1 MSYIKF
7 DKSQLV
13 NLEYSLTKE
22 FLRSNQNGAYSCS
35 TIISCNTRKYHGL
48 LITPQPGI
56 DNDNHVLLSSID
68 ETVIQHDADFN
79 LGIHKYQGD
88 IYNPKGHKYLIDFSA
103 EPIATQTYRVGG
115 VILSKEIMFC
125 TQINQLIVKYTLID
139 AHSPTKLLLRP
150 FLAFR
155 NVHHLSKSNVWIDS
169 KYETVPNGI
178 SMRLYAGYTPIFM
191 QFSKELQYTHVP
203 DWYYN
208 IEYLKERERGYDCH
222 EDLFVPGFFE
232 MDIEKGESVYF
243 SASTEKQRP
252 QDLETIYAEEL
263 KSRIPRNNFES
274 CLENAALQFF
284 VRSGKKVEI
293 VAGFPWFGRWGR
305 DTFISLPGLSLAL
318 GDTKTCKAV
327 IDTMLAE
334 LKGPLFPNIGSGQH
348 SAYNS
353 VDAPLWFFWSLQQYA
368 QYTKTQAK
376 TWKQYGDK
384 MKLIL
389 NGFRNGTLYNIHM
402 LENGLIYAGE
412 TGKALT
418 WMDAVV
424 EGTAV
429 TPRIGLPVEIN
440 ALWYNAVMFS
450 LEVAKLAKDNEFA
463 DSWQKIADGIPQA
476 FKDTFWSED
485 RGYLA
490 DYVGSKGAHWSIR
503 PNMIFACSLPYMPID
518 EDIRKLVV
526 DKIRLQLLTPR
537 GLRTL
542 SPEDPQYKGFYYGD
556 QATRDNAY
564 HQGTVWP
571 WLIGHYAE
579 AYLKIHGKS
588 GVTHIEKLYKGFEE
602 EMLEHGIGTIS
613 EVFDGDPPY
622 RAAGAISQAWSVAE
636 VIRMGWILKQYS
648 AE

>member
-1 MSYIKF
+1 MGYIKF

-13 NLEYSLTKE
+13 NLEYSLRKE
-22 FLRSNQNGAYSCS
+22 FLRSNQNGAYSSS

-48 LITPQPGI
+48 LVAPQPGI
-56 DNDNHVLLSSID
+56 DQDNHVLLSSID
-68 ETVIQHDADFN
+68 ESIIQHDVDFN

-88 IYNPKGHKYLIDFSA
+88 IYNPKGHKYLIDFTA
-103 EPIATQTYRVGG
+103 EPVPTQTYRVGG
-115 VILSKEIMFC
+115 VILTKEIMLC
-125 TQINQLIVKYTLID
+125 TKTDQLIVKYTLTD

-155 NVHHLSKSNVWIDS
+155 NVHQLTKSNIWVDS

-178 SMRLYAGYTPIFM
+178 SMRLYEGYTPVFM
-191 QFSKELQYTHVP
+191 QFSKKLQYTHVP
-203 DWYYN
+203 DWYFN
-208 IEYLKERERGYDCH
+208 VEYLKERERGYECH

-243 SASTEKQRP
+243 SASTKKQIP
-252 QDLETIYAEEL
+252 QDLEALFKEEL
-263 KSRIPRNNFES
+263 ESRIPRNNFEN
-274 CLENAALQFF
+274 CLENSARQFF
-284 VRSGKKVEI
+284 VRSGDKVEI

-318 GDTKTCKAV
+318 GDHKTCKAV
-327 IDTMLAE
+327 IDTMLSE
-334 LKGPLFPNIGSGQH
+334 LKGPLFPNIGSGQN

-353 VDAPLWFFWSLQQYA
+353 VDAPLWFFWALQQYA
-368 QYTKTQAK
+368 IYTNTQAS
-376 TWKQYGDK
+376 TWSQYGEK

-389 NGFRNGTLYNIHM
+389 NGFRIGTLFNIHM

-424 EGTAV
+424 EGVAV

-450 LEVAKLAKDNEFA
+450 LEVAKLAKDEAFVE
-463 DSWQKIADGIPQA
+463 SWQLIADGIPKA
-476 FKDTFWSED
+476 FKDTFWSEE

-490 DYVGSKGAHWSIR
+490 DYIGSKGAHWSIR
-503 PNMIFACSLPYMPID
+503 PNMLFACSLPYMPID
-518 EDIRKLVV
+518 EDIRKLII

-556 QATRDNAY
+556 QATRDRAY
-564 HQGTVWP
+564 HQGTIWP

-579 AYLKIHGKS
+579 AYLKIHGKAGLS
-588 GVTHIEKLYKGFEE
+588 HIEKLYRGFEE
-602 EMLEHGIGTIS
+602 EMFEHGIGTLS

-636 VIRMGWILKQYS
+636 VIRMNWIIKQYIN
-648 AE
+648 

>member
-1 MSYIKF
+1 MGYIKF

-13 NLEYSLTKE
+13 NLEYSLRKE
-22 FLRSNQNGAYSCS
+22 FLRSNQTGGYACS
-35 TIISCNTRKYHGL
+35 TIINCNTRKYHGL
-48 LITPQPGI
+48 LVAPQPGI
-56 DNDNHVLLSSID
+56 DNENHVLLSSMD
-68 ETVIQHDADFN
+68 ESIVQHDSEFN

-88 IYNPKGHKYLIDFSA
+88 IYNPKGHKYLVDFSMDLV
-103 EPIATQTYRVGG
+103 PTQTYRVGG
-115 VILSKEIMFC
+115 VLFSKEIVFC
-125 TQINQLIVKYTLID
+125 TKINQLIIRYTLIE

-155 NVHHLSKSNVWIDS
+155 NVHKLSKSNIWLDS

-178 SMRLYAGYTPIFM
+178 SMRLYSGYTPIYM
-191 QFSKELQYTHVP
+191 QFSKEPQYTHVP

-208 IEYLKERERGYDCH
+208 IAYLKERERGYDYK

-232 MDIEKGESVYF
+232 MAIEKGESVYF
-243 SASTEKQRP
+243 SASTELQNP
-252 QDLETIYAEEL
+252 QDLEALYAEEIKGRIQRTSFENCL
-263 KSRIPRNNFES
+263 K
-274 CLENAALQFF
+274 NAAGQFI
-284 VRSGKKVEI
+284 VRTGDKVEVI
-293 VAGFPWFGRWGR
+293 AGFPWFGRWGR
-305 DTFISLPGLSLAL
+305 DTFIALPGLTLAL
-318 GDTKTCKAV
+318 GDTKTCKEV
-327 IDTMLAE
+327 IDTMLKE
-334 LKGPLFPNIGSGQH
+334 LNGPMFPNIGSGDN

-368 QYTKTQAK
+368 RFTKSQAS
-376 TWKQYGDK
+376 TWRAYGEK

-389 NGFRNGTLYNIHM
+389 NGFRKGTLYNIHM

-412 TGKALT
+412 TGKALS

-424 EGTAV
+424 DGIPV

-450 LEVAKLAKDNEFA
+450 LEVAKHAEDLEFIE
-463 DSWQKIADGIPQA
+463 SWQPIADNIPQA
-476 FKDTFWSED
+476 FKATFWDEE

-490 DYVGSKGAHWSIR
+490 DYVGTKQHWQVR
-503 PNMIFACSLPYMPID
+503 PNMIFAASLPYMPID
-518 EDIRKLVV
+518 EDIRILVV
-526 DKIRLQLLTPR
+526 DKIRKQLLTIR

-542 SPEDPQYKGFYYGD
+542 SPEDIEYKGFYYGD
-556 QATRDNAY
+556 QNTRDKAY

-571 WLIGHYAE
+571 WLIGHYTE
-579 AYLKIHGKS
+579 AYLKIHGKGGLS
-588 GVTHIEKLYKGFEE
+588 HIEKLYRGFED

-636 VIRMGWILKQYS
+636 VIRMGWIIQQYLD
-648 AE
+648 

>member
-1 MSYIKF
+1 MGYIKF

-13 NLEYSLTKE
+13 NLEYSLRKE
-22 FLRSNQNGAYSCS
+22 FLRSNQNGAYACS

-48 LITPQPGI
+48 LVTPQLGI
-56 DNDNHVLLSSID
+56 DSDNHVLLSSID
-68 ETVIQHDADFN
+68 ESVIQHDADFN

-88 IYNPKGHKYLIDFSA
+88 IYNPKGHKYLIDFTA
-103 EPIATQTYRVGG
+103 EPIPTQTYRVGG
-115 VILSKEIMFC
+115 VILSKEIMLC
-125 TQINQLIVKYTLID
+125 TKINQLIVKYTLID

-169 KYETVPNGI
+169 KYETVLNGI
-178 SMRLYAGYTPIFM
+178 SMCLYAGYTPIFM

-243 SASTEKQRP
+243 SASTEKQNP
-252 QDLETIYAEEL
+252 QNLEALFAEEL
-263 KSRIPRNNFES
+263 KIRIPRNNFES
-274 CLENAALQFF
+274 CLENAAQQFF

-318 GDTKTCKAV
+318 GDHKTCKAV

-334 LKGPLFPNIGSGQH
+334 LNGPLFPNIGSGQH

-353 VDAPLWFFWSLQQYA
+353 VDAPLWFFWSLQQYTK
-368 QYTKTQAK
+368 YTKTQAK

-424 EGTAV
+424 EGKAV
-429 TPRIGLPVEIN
+429 TPRIGLQVEIN

-450 LEVAKLAKDNEFA
+450 LEVAKLAKDNEFI
-463 DSWQKIADGIPQA
+463 DSWQVIADGIPQI
-476 FKDTFWSED
+476 FKDTFWSEE
-485 RGYLA
+485 RGFLA
-490 DYVGSKGAHWSIR
+490 DFIGTNGADWSIR

-542 SPEDPQYKGFYYGD
+542 SPEDPQYKGFCYGD

-579 AYLKIHGKS
+579 AYLKIQGKS
-588 GVTHIEKLYKGFEE
+588 GLSHIEKLYRGFEE

-622 RAAGAISQAWSVAE
+622 RATGTISQAWSVAE
-636 VIRMGWILKQYS
+636 VIRMGWILKQYLD
-648 AE
+648 E